1 MTDETTPKGP
11 PRPAT
16 LKDIA
21 AALKVDVSTVSKVL
35 SGGISVR
42 PETRQAIIDEANRLN
57 YRPHA
62 SARNL
67 RTRRTG
73 ALGILLPN
81 LMNPV
86 YASIVRGA
94 VRRAEEIGYVMLVA
108 DVEDEASTTSTYL
121 KLVSERRVDGLIIA
135 VSANSDEIIAA
146 LRDNP
151 IPHVFVNRRAVIG
164 RSVTVDDEA
173 AGYLAARTLIE
184 AGHKRLGFIGDS
196 DELDTAQ
203 RRRAGFTRACAAA
216 KLKFLDVVGPYSRR
230 GGYESGLKLLDAKVR
245 PTGVFASNLLVGI
258 GALAAMRVRKVKV
271 PDDVSIITLDAEDAI
286 YSDPPLTAIATSL
299 VEMGAR
305 AVEEVD
311 GILRG
316 REPKDVVIEAAPRL
330 ILRESLGPPPKPEK
344 AAR

>member
-1 MTDETTPKGP
+1 MTDDIPPKGP

-21 AALKVDVSTVSKVL
+21 TALKVDVSTVSKVL

-67 RTRRTG
+67 RTRRSG

-121 KLVSERRVDGLIIA
+121 KLVSERRGDGMIFA
-135 VSANSDEIIAA
+135 VSAQSKEIVAA
-146 LRDNP
+146 LKDNP
-151 IPHVFVNRRAVIG
+151 IPHVFVNRRAAVG
-164 RSVTVDDEA
+164 RSITVDDEA
-173 AGYLAARTLIE
+173 AGFLAARTLIE
-184 AGHKRLGFIGDS
+184 AGHRRLGFIGDS
-196 DELDTAQ
+196 DQLDTAQ
-203 RRRAGFTRACAAA
+203 RRRAGFTRACAEA
-216 KLKFLDVVGPYSRR
+216 KLKFLDVVGPYSRP

-258 GALAAMRVRKVKV
+258 GALAAMRVRNVRV
-271 PDDVSIITLDAEDAI
+271 PQDLSIITLDAEDAI
-286 YSDPPLTAIATSL
+286 YANPPLTAIATSL

-316 REPKDVVIEAAPRL
+316 REPEDVVIATAPRL
-330 ILRESLGPPPKPEK
+330 IVRESLGPPPKP
-344 AAR
+344 AR